1 MIEDEFFYD
10 REIFEK
16 VIKLKS
22 EMTDKEIVSLLESDI
37 LELGS
42 PYISYMFSRYIEG
55 ANIKEH
61 EKVLFKYKNVQLIV
75 EWALH
80 INGADINSCEKIVLE
95 NNNKNS
101 ILKFAEVNG
110 ADIKKIETA
119 IIKFNDPSTSYKFA
133 RDING
138 ANIKAH
144 EKIVAQDPYYS
155 YLFASNIKDAD
166 IKFLEQVV
174 AQSNDADLCTTFFKN
189 VKGADVKVLEQGAIK
204 SNSTLGLYRFMN
216 NVKGID
222 KKAFK
227 KRIQELEENYKEI
240 RKKANLKIDFEK
252 NIDKLLT
259 KKKTK

>member
-10 REIFEK
+10 RKIFEK
-16 VIKLKS
+16 VIKLKNK
-22 EMTDKEIVSLLESDI
+22 MTDKEIVSLLESDI

-55 ANIKEH
+55 ANIEEH
-61 EKVLFKYKNVQLIV
+61 EKILFKHKNVQLIV

-95 NNNKNS
+95 SNNKNS
-101 ILKFAEVNG
+101 ILKFAKVNG
-110 ADIKKIETA
+110 ADIKKIEAA
-119 IIKFNDPSTSYKFA
+119 IIKFNDPSTSYAFA

-144 EKIVAQDPYYS
+144 EKIVAQDSYYS
-155 YLFASNIKDAD
+155 YLFAWKIKDAD
-166 IKFLEQVV
+166 IKFLKQVV
-174 AQSNDADLCTTFFKN
+174 AQSNDADLCTQFFKN
-189 VKGADVKVLEQGAIK
+189 VKGANVKVLEQGAIK

-216 NVKGID
+216 NVEGID

-227 KRIQELEENYKEI
+227 KRIQELEKNYQEIHKQNNLMINFENK
-240 RKKANLKIDFEK
+240 
-252 NIDKLLT
+252 IDKLLT